1 MKSIVL
7 IRNKANDK
15 SYMKDALYIKDICNI
30 IQDYI
35 FQYRDFFRKNFV
47 KNGAIIFAAHSMW
60 LKKCNNII
68 KKYNNPF
75 IYISINNVYEIE
87 DYFLNF
93 WYLLPNTKNKKN
105 YDDYMQQIM
114 IIELNGQDLINY
126 ENEVNENNELYYE
139 TQYITHMDAHYG
151 EIKEE
156 ERFRSDLDQGIDS
169 RFN

>member
-7 IRNKANDK
+7 IRNKANNK
-15 SYMKDALYIKDICNI
+15 SYMKEALYIKDICDI

-75 IYISINNVYEIE
+75 INININNVYEIE

-93 WYLLPNTKNKKN
+93 WYLLPNTKNKKD

-114 IIELNGQDLINY
+114 IIKLNGQDLI
-126 ENEVNENNELYYE
+126 EVNEDNELHE
-139 TQYITHMDAHYG
+139 IQYIADMEAY
-151 EIKEE
+151 EAEREEE
-156 ERFRSDLDQGIDS
+156 ERFQSLLDQGIDS
-169 RFN
+169 RYN